1 VFDPFTQDPPVNLEH
16 PALTSNVRFESHGCG
31 LNGVLL
37 LAAGPGPHPL
47 VVLLHGFPG
56 NERNFD
62 LAQLYRRAGMNVL
75 VFHYRGSW
83 GSEGTFSFANA
94 LEDVGPVL
102 EFCCANASKYR
113 IDVNRIALA
122 GHSMGA
128 WIALMHAARDSRV
141 KAVISICA
149 FNFGRFTRLVLN
161 NVASIAQTSSDFDGE
176 TGPLSGTSGSKL
188 VEEMIQHA
196 GDWDLLETAPALVSR
211 AVLLIAAERDTVATL
226 ELSHMPLVAEFK
238 RLGVHLEERLSDSDH
253 SLASHRIAL
262 ARETLRFLRAHV

>member
-1 VFDPFTQDPPVNLEH
+1 VFDPFTQDVPVNLEY
-16 PALTSNVRFESHGCG
+16 PALTNDVRFESHGCR

-62 LAQLYRRAGMNVL
+62 LAHLYRRAGLNVL

-83 GSEGTFSFANA
+83 GSEGMFSFANA
-94 LEDVGPVL
+94 LEDVEPAL
-102 EFCCANASKYR
+102 EFCRTNASKYR
-113 IDVNRIALA
+113 IDPNGIALA

-128 WIALMHAARDSRV
+128 WIALMHAARDSRI

-149 FNFGRFTRLVLN
+149 FNFGRFTRLILN
-161 NVASIAQTSSDFDGE
+161 NPESVAQTSSNFDGE
-176 TGPLSGTSGSKL
+176 TGPLSGTGGSEL
-188 VEEMIQHA
+188 VQEMLEHA
-196 GDWDLLETAPALVSR
+196 SDWYLLETAPGLASR
-211 AVLLIAAERDTVATL
+211 PVMLIAAERDTVATL
-226 ELSHMPLVAEFK
+226 EVSHTPLVAELK
-238 RLGVHLEERLSDSDH
+238 RLGVHLEECLFDSDH

-262 ARETLRFLRAHV
+262 ARATLAFLQAHV

>member
-1 VFDPFTQDPPVNLEH
+1 VFDPFTQDAPVNLEH
-16 PALTSNVRFESHGCG
+16 PALTSDVRFESHGCH

-62 LAQLYRRAGMNVL
+62 LAQLYRRAGLNVL

-83 GSEGTFSFANA
+83 GSEGTFSFGNA
-94 LEDVGPVL
+94 LEDVGPAL
-102 EFCCANASKYR
+102 EFCRANASKYR
-113 IDVNRIALA
+113 IDVDRIALA

-128 WIALMHAARDSRV
+128 WIALMHTARDARV
-141 KAVISICA
+141 KAVISICG
-149 FNFGRFTRLVLN
+149 FNFGRFTRLVLRN
-161 NVASIAQTSSDFDGE
+161 PESVAQTSKDFDGE

-188 VEEMIQHA
+188 VQEMLEHA
-196 GDWDLLETAPALVSR
+196 HDWDLLETVPALASR
-211 AVLLIAAERDTVATL
+211 PVMLIAAQRDTVASL
-226 ELSHMPLVAEFK
+226 EVSHAPLVAEFK
-238 RLGVHLEERLSDSDH
+238 QHGVQLEECLFDADH

-262 ARETLRFLRAHV
+262 ARETLMFLQQHV

>member
-1 VFDPFTQDPPVNLEH
+1 VTDPFTQDVPVNLEH
-16 PALTSNVRFESHGCG
+16 PALTTDVRFESHGCR

-83 GSEGTFSFANA
+83 GSEGEFSFGHA
-94 LEDVGPVL
+94 LEDVGPAL
-102 EFCCANASKYR
+102 EFCRVNASKYR
-113 IDVNRIALA
+113 TDPERIALV

-128 WIALMHAARDSRV
+128 WIALMHTARDAHLKV
-141 KAVISICA
+141 VISICG

-161 NVASIAQTSSDFDGE
+161 NPESIAQTSSDFQGE
-176 TGPLSGTSGSKL
+176 TGPLSGTSGSEL
-188 VEEMIQHA
+188 VQEMLRHA
-196 GDWDLLETAPALVSR
+196 GDWDLLETAPALASR
-211 AVLLIAAERDTVATL
+211 VVMLIAAERDTVAML
-226 ELSHMPLVAEFK
+226 ELAHAPLVAEFK
-238 RLGVHLEERLSDSDH
+238 RHGVRLEERLLDGDH

-262 ARETLRFLRAHV
+262 ARETLTFLQNHV